1 MRRETPR
8 RNHMPDWFEDYL
20 KRPDIRVWMVL
31 FFRILHILLPLWI
44 LIGILLVI
52 FFFWRG
58 IL

>member
-1 MRRETPR
+1 MRRENPW

-52 FFFWRG
+52 FFIWWG
-58 IL
+58 LL